1 MISFLF
7 SARPTLPAALGLS
20 SALDLV
26 ARDRELISCKSL
38 KSKIYAS
45 LDVDEL
51 IRGGLR
57 MSGLPHSPHALV
69 TGGGRGIGRA
79 IAATLAQAGAVVTVL
94 GRNRA
99 LLDEAVAAGAAHFA
113 VVADVADQAAVG
125 AAMAEAAARQPID
138 ILIANAGAAES
149 APFAKSDAAL
159 FRRMMDV
166 NFMGVVHAV
175 QAVLPAMRERPC
187 GRIVA
192 VASTAGLKGYAYVSA
207 YSAAK
212 HAVVGLVRSLALEL
226 ASTRITVNAVC
237 PGFTDTDLVA
247 GSIDNIMK
255 KTGRS
260 HAQAVAELAKH
271 NPQGRLVTPA
281 EVADTVLW
289 LCGEGADAIT
299 GQAIAVAGGEI

>member
-1 MISFLF
+1 
-7 SARPTLPAALGLS
+7 
-20 SALDLV
+20 
-26 ARDRELISCKSL
+26 
-38 KSKIYAS
+38 
-45 LDVDEL
+45 
-51 IRGGLR
+51 
-57 MSGLPHSPHALV
+57 MSGLPRSSHALV

-79 IAATLAQAGAVVTVL
+79 IASALVQAGATVTVL

-99 LLDEAVAAGAAHFA
+99 TLDEAVAAGAAHFA
-113 VVADVADQAAVG
+113 SVADVADQASVSAAV
-125 AAMAEAAARQPID
+125 AEASARQPID

-159 FRRMMDV
+159 FQRMMDV
-166 NFMGVVHAV
+166 NFMGVVHAI
-175 QAVLPAMRERPC
+175 QAVLPIMKDRPH
-187 GRIVA
+187 GRIIT

-226 ASTRITVNAVC
+226 ASTGVTVNAVC
-237 PGFTDTDLVA
+237 PGFTDTDLLA
-247 GSIDNIMK
+247 GSIDYIMK

-260 HAQAVAELAKH
+260 HEQAVAELARH

-289 LCGEGADAIT
+289 LCGEGAGAIT
-299 GQAIAVAGGEI
+299 GQAIAVAGGEV

>member
-1 MISFLF
+1 
-7 SARPTLPAALGLS
+7 
-20 SALDLV
+20 
-26 ARDRELISCKSL
+26 
-38 KSKIYAS
+38 
-45 LDVDEL
+45 
-51 IRGGLR
+51 
-57 MSGLPHSPHALV
+57 MSGLPRSSHVLV
-69 TGGGRGIGRA
+69 TGGGRGIGRE
-79 IAATLAQAGAVVTVL
+79 IAATLARAGATVTVL

-99 LLDEAVAAGAAHFA
+99 TLDEAVAEGAAHFA
-113 VVADVADQAAVG
+113 GVADVADQAGVS
-125 AAMAEAAARQPID
+125 AAIAEAAGRQPID
-138 ILIANAGAAES
+138 ILVANAGIAES

-166 NFMGVVHAV
+166 NFMGVVHAM
-175 QAVLPAMRERPC
+175 QAVLPAMRDRPY

-192 VASTAGLKGYAYVSA
+192 IASTAGLKGYPYVSA

-212 HAVVGLVRSLALEL
+212 HAVVGLVRSVALEL
-226 ASTRITVNAVC
+226 AGTRVTVNAVC

-260 HAQAVAELAKH
+260 YEQAAAELSKQ
-271 NPQGRLVTPA
+271 NPQGRFVTPA

-289 LCGEGADAIT
+289 LCGEGAGSIT

>member
-1 MISFLF
+1 
-7 SARPTLPAALGLS
+7 
-20 SALDLV
+20 
-26 ARDRELISCKSL
+26 
-38 KSKIYAS
+38 
-45 LDVDEL
+45 
-51 IRGGLR
+51 
-57 MSGLPHSPHALV
+57 MSGLPRSCHVLV
-69 TGGGRGIGRA
+69 TGGGRGIGRE
-79 IAATLAQAGAVVTVL
+79 IAASLARAGATVTVL

-99 LLDEAVAAGAAHFA
+99 ALDEAIAAGVAHFA
-113 VVADVADQAAVG
+113 AVADVADQAAVN
-125 AAMAEAAARQPID
+125 AAVAEAAKRQPID
-138 ILIANAGAAES
+138 ILVANAGVAES

-175 QAVLPAMRERPC
+175 QAVLPAMKDRPY

-192 VASTAGLKGYAYVSA
+192 VASTASLKGYAYVSA

-226 ASTRITVNAVC
+226 ASTGVTVNAVC

-255 KTGRS
+255 KTGRGRE
-260 HAQAVAELAKH
+260 QAVSELARH

-281 EVADTVLW
+281 EVADAVLW
-289 LCGEGADAIT
+289 LCGEGAGAVT
-299 GQAIAVAGGEI
+299 GQAIAIAGGEI